1 MEEITRPPSA
11 RAARVPIAGSRWW
24 GIAAAAPAA
33 VLLAIFY
40 LVPAISMSYYSLTDW
55 DGIDAETFVGL
66 DNFAELMTDPAFLVA
81 VKNNLLFALFVPVQV
96 GLSLVVALLIF
107 EHTPGWRVF
116 RGIYF
121 LPVVMSPI
129 VVGMVWRVIFGFDGP
144 INTLLEMLGVQ
155 GPNWLAQPFT
165 SIPAIMV
172 IVLWASFGFNMV
184 IYLAA
189 LSAISPLLFDAA
201 RVDGAGWWATFRS
214 VVAPMLGRT
223 TQLLVVLN
231 LITAFA
237 AMFPYVYVT
246 TAGGPGRDTF
256 VVEFLIYDEG
266 FTFGHVGYGSAISV
280 TLFAIVVVLMLGYLR
295 LIRRPSE

>member
-1 MEEITRPPSA
+1 
-11 RAARVPIAGSRWW
+11 VPITGSRWW
-24 GIAAAAPAA
+24 GLAAAAPALVLIA
-33 VLLAIFY
+33 VFY
-40 LVPAISMSYYSLTDW
+40 VVPAISMSYYSLTEW

-66 DNFAELMTDPAFLVA
+66 GNFAELLRDQDFLVA
-81 VKNNLLFALFVPVQV
+81 LKNNLLFALFVPIQV
-96 GLSLVVALLIF
+96 ALSLMVALLIF

-144 INTLLEMLGVQ
+144 VNSLLDLLRID
-155 GPNWLAQPFT
+155 GPNWLGQAFT
-165 SIPAIMV
+165 SIPAIML

-184 IYLAA
+184 VYLAA

-201 RVDGAGWWATFRS
+201 RVDGAGWWSTFRA

-280 TLFAIVVVLMLGYLR
+280 TLFAIVVGLMLAYLR
-295 LIRRPSE
+295 VIRRTAE